1 MCVIELDNK
10 YCTCWIKSAPPVGE
24 WNVSEGTTM
33 SSPQLGAGKDFR
45 GPVSAKQE
53 DRHGD

>member
-1 MCVIELDNK
+1 MCVIELDNN
-10 YCTCWIKSAPPVGE
+10 YCTCCIKSAPPVGE

-33 SSPQLGAGKDFR
+33 SSPQLGAGKDFQ